1 MKGERERRNDL
12 TTVDE
17 SRLAVWGGSG
27 VVPSLRALC
36 AGQHMTEQQN
46 ARSHAHL
53 PEEVR
58 HHHVWKGLG
67 PSGDLGGQKRAGLDR
82 RRLSQQPDR
91 VSKPHCPGAEQ
102 RHGLPRIQVWGH
114 PRDGRWSPVSSY
126 LRGLEPWQTWPGP
139 PSIPYS
145 QSPGHR
151 RRAESVSEQ
160 RSHKFPAFT
169 WPQLTESSARGG
181 GRCRVRRSLLLPN
194 TL

>member
-1 MKGERERRNDL
+1 M
-12 TTVDE
+12 DE

-27 VVPSLRALC
+27 VVPSLHALC
-36 AGQHMTEQQN
+36 VGQHMTEQQN

-82 RRLSQQPDR
+82 RHLLQQPDR

-139 PSIPYS
+139 PSVPYS
-145 QSPGHR
+145 QSPGTGDVQKMCLNKDLTSSQLPPGHNSPSPQQEVAGG
-151 RRAESVSEQ
+151 AE
-160 RSHKFPAFT
+160 
-169 WPQLTESSARGG
+169 
-181 GRCRVRRSLLLPN
+181 
-194 TL
+194 